1 MCLKYLL
8 LFSTAL
14 EGPGLAFLIM
24 VPFSSPEGVCSVA
37 GVGGV
42 ATLRSLALLG
52 QTPTVVSDISQHC
65 GHDHVNHSSVPL
77 NYSLFCYH

>member
-8 LFSTAL
+8 LFSTTL

-24 VPFSSPEGVCSVA
+24 VPFPSPEGVCSVA

-52 QTPTVVSDISQHC
+52 QTPTVSDISQRC
-65 GHDHVNHSSVPL
+65 GPDNVNHSSVPL